1 MKLIYRL
8 LKQNPDTREGIITV
22 TSTLG
27 IFTNLLIALIKIAIG
42 LITSSIAII
51 SEGTNNASDALSSL
65 LTLVGAKLAHKN
77 PDKEHPFGYGR
88 IEYLVSLI
96 ISVLILMTGL
106 EMLKTSVNLIIHPET
121 MSVSVVSL
129 LILAFSGLVKYF
141 LSIYTIKMGNKAD
154 SSALVGVGTEGK
166 SDCLATVITVVSS
179 LIFIVFKI
187 SLDAYA
193 GVLVSLFI
201 IKAGYEILKE
211 TLSDLLG
218 RPGEKDLAD
227 KLYKEIRST
236 KGIVS
241 AADMMLHN
249 YGPDA
254 WSGSVNVEI
263 DHDKTVG
270 EIYEFLHELQLR
282 IMHEYKVTLVF
293 GVYAIDN
300 DNTEIKTLRRRIAS
314 YIRKTDHLVSYHALY
329 IDSKNK
335 RIYCD
340 FIVDYEMKDWEKLNK
355 DISDYLS
362 KYYPP
367 YSFELTIET
376 EYI

>member
-1 MKLIYRL
+1 MKFIYKL
-8 LKQNPDTREGIITV
+8 LRQDQGTRDGVITV
-22 TSTLG
+22 TSSLG
-27 IFTNLLIALIKIAIG
+27 VLINILIAIVKIIIG
-42 LITSSIAII
+42 LLTSSIAII

-65 LTLVGAKLAHKN
+65 LTLVGSKLAKKN

-96 ISVLILMTGL
+96 ISVLILITGI
-106 EMLKTSVNLIIHPET
+106 EMIKSSIELIIHGEEINIS
-121 MSVSVVSL
+121 MISLIILVVSG
-129 LILAFSGLVKYF
+129 IIKYF
-141 LSIYTIKMGNKAD
+141 LSIYTIKMGNKVD
-154 SSALVGVGTEGK
+154 SGALVGVGIEGRN
-166 SDCLATVITVVSS
+166 DCLATIITVISS
-179 LIFIVFKI
+179 LIYILFNV

-193 GVLVSLFI
+193 GFIVSLFI
-201 IKAGYEILKE
+201 VKAGYEILKE

-218 RPGEKDLAD
+218 RPGEKELAD

-263 DHDKTVG
+263 DHNKTVG
-270 EIYEFLHELQLR
+270 EIYEFLHKLQLR

-300 DNTEIKTLRRRIAS
+300 DNKDIKELRKRIAK
-314 YIRKTDHLVSYHALY
+314 YIRNYEHIVSYHALY

-340 FIVDYEMKDWEKLNK
+340 FIVDYEINDWEKVEK
-355 DISDYLS
+355 DISIYLN
-362 KYYPP
+362 KYYPD
-367 YSFELTIET
+367 YSYELTIET
-376 EYI
+376 EFV